1 VLHHVD
7 LLEKE
12 LVVDGGKGGERA
24 LAPEMDA
31 DVLVTL
37 VEPTKHVEDQC
48 AVSDVLVEV
57 SEVVGHLLE
66 ALAILG
72 DGGITLR
79 KHTKFGIEVE
89 GAGLLVAEEVILD
102 GELGLTGG
110 GTVVDHGVG
119 EVSGDRAVEPWL
131 DDDVHPSPVSKGRDG
146 VTVDVVQRWVFGVGE
161 EELLAPTGVVVDG
174 VEDGRH
180 QAACFLHEDRLGVEV
195 EDGSGLVE
203 HHGVGDA
210 HVAARV
216 KLFDGINHGGGVDPG
231 LDRPSEGNADVLR
244 GGVALVGGVG
254 GFLLSCLGDG
264 QSSLVEGATSL
275 DVGLWRSIAVL
286 ARLIGRIDEG
296 GGRSPN
302 HTDVQLVCAGAA
314 KGREGRIPVS
324 WYHERG
330 WLGKIVDWL

>member
-1 VLHHVD
+1 VRGANGDKSNRGGNRVLHHVD

-37 VEPTKHVEDQC
+37 VEPTKHIEDQC

-119 EVSGDRAVEPWL
+119 EVSGDRAVEP
-131 DDDVHPSPVSKGRDG
+131 
-146 VTVDVVQRWVFGVGE
+146 
-161 EELLAPTGVVVDG
+161 
-174 VEDGRH
+174 
-180 QAACFLHEDRLGVEV
+180 
-195 EDGSGLVE
+195 
-203 HHGVGDA
+203 
-210 HVAARV
+210 
-216 KLFDGINHGGGVDPG
+216 
-231 LDRPSEGNADVLR
+231 
-244 GGVALVGGVG
+244 
-254 GFLLSCLGDG
+254 
-264 QSSLVEGATSL
+264 
-275 DVGLWRSIAVL
+275 
-286 ARLIGRIDEG
+286 
-296 GGRSPN
+296 
-302 HTDVQLVCAGAA
+302 
-314 KGREGRIPVS
+314 
-324 WYHERG
+324 
-330 WLGKIVDWL
+330 